1 MVIFET
7 EEVRSSERQSEQEW
21 IVQETGSGV
30 ALYWYLQNYI
40 GMSIVLGE
48 SRPIIVHNRE
58 IYDSHD
64 SLTIRLEQL

>member
-21 IVQETGSGV
+21 IVQETGAGV
-30 ALYWYLQNYI
+30 ALYWYLHNYI
-40 GMSIVLGE
+40 GMSIVLGD

-58 IYDSHD
+58 IYDSHY
-64 SLTIRLEQL
+64 SLSMRLEQL